1 MKNYKTDLK
10 KILPPFLPRIQ
21 FVTLLSML
29 FIAQHTRA
37 DADDTFNVTAGVSVQ
52 HDDNLFRKSS
62 NLAKAD
68 DITVATLGLKI
79 DKRYSLQRFELEASL
94 VDNRYRTFDYN
105 DFTALNYAA
114 AWHWSLTP
122 YLHGNLSSER
132 IEALNSFSDNP
143 ESGTRNLRVD
153 QNQRF
158 DGVLEVSGSWRV
170 LGGITQTK
178 RSNSELS
185 NPEGDIRLNSAEGG
199 LRYDFRSG
207 SSLSYIWRSGRGD
220 YFNRVQPIEA
230 ARLDNHFDQREN
242 EVRLVW
248 PITAKTTVDARA
260 AYLARTHA
268 HFSERDF
275 AGIVGNLNVN
285 WAITDK
291 TSLTAGYSHELSSY
305 QTTAAT
311 SYTSSYVSTDRLTFS
326 PLWKISEKTALRARL
341 NYAHQRYLGATDNT
355 LSNRVDTLRTSM
367 IGLEW
372 KPLSTLSLGA
382 SLQNE
387 KRTSNQPGLD
397 YKDTIAGVTA
407 QLSF

>member
-1 MKNYKTDLK
+1 M
-10 KILPPFLPRIQ
+10 PPSFLARIQ
-21 FVTLLSML
+21 LAALLPML
-29 FIAQHTRA
+29 LIAQHARA
-37 DADDTFNVTAGVSVQ
+37 DAEDTFNVTAGVSVQ
-52 HDDNLFRKSS
+52 HDDNLFRQSS
-62 NLAKAD
+62 NRAKSD
-68 DITVATLGLKI
+68 VITVSTLGLKM

-94 VDNRYRTFDYN
+94 VDNRYKTYDYN

-114 AWHWSLTP
+114 AWRWSLTP

-158 DGVLEVSGSWRV
+158 DGVLEVGGSWRV
-170 LGGITQTK
+170 LGGVTQTK
-178 RSNSELS
+178 RANSELS

-207 SSLSYIWRSGRGD
+207 SSLSYIVRSGRGD
-220 YFNRVQPIEA
+220 YFNRAQPIDA
-230 ARLDNHFDQREN
+230 TLLDNRFDQLEN
-242 EVRLVW
+242 EVHLIW
-248 PITAKTTVDARA
+248 PVTAKTTVDARA
-260 AYLARTHA
+260 AYLSRTHA
-268 HFSERDF
+268 HFSERDY
-275 AGIVGNLNVN
+275 AGVVGNLNVN

-291 TSLTAGYSHELSSY
+291 TSLTAGFGHELSSY
-305 QTTAAT
+305 QTTAST
-311 SYTSSYVSTDRLTFS
+311 SYTSSYIRTDRLTFS

-341 NYAHQRYLGATDNT
+341 NYAHQRYLGATDST

-372 KPLSTLSLGA
+372 KPLRALSLGA

-387 KRTSNQPGLD
+387 KRMSNQPGLD
-397 YKDTIAGVTA
+397 YTDTIAGVTGQFA
-407 QLSF
+407 F